1 MNKNNIQ
8 NLAIALQKGGFETN
22 NSMNPLN
29 YAELLN
35 SEWGNLLDS
44 RLKKEKIVKSQDLV
58 YIQSKKMHLTNE
70 NYFDLASEYAPEFKH
85 LNDNE
90 LSTLFS
96 KTRASFNVANNYIL
110 SVEKNAFDLPTKLG
124 YFGLT
129 KIFYVYR
136 FLENFVD
143 YLNLLTNEKPRE
155 SNSVGKYNSTG
166 LFLAFVEKLNLNN
179 SLKELYIQIN
189 CEKNSK
195 QESIFSYIDSKQQK
209 EREAKGNNFSYV
221 KDNVLS
227 NNIESMALINDLR
240 HLFVHSKI
248 SASSGSGNPLIMFI
262 LTSTLADIVLKEA
275 NLFFKN
281 EVLNKKFDY
290 KL

>member
-8 NLAIALQKGGFETN
+8 NLAIALQKGGFEIN

-35 SEWGNLLDS
+35 SEWSNLLDS
-44 RLKKEKIVKSQDLV
+44 RSKKEKIVKSQDLV

-96 KTRASFNVANNYIL
+96 KTRASFNVANNYII
-110 SVEKNAFDLPTKLG
+110 SIEKNNFDLPTKLG

-129 KIFYVYR
+129 KIFYIYR
-136 FLENFVD
+136 FLENFAD
-143 YLNLLTNEKPRE
+143 YLNLLTNEKPRDY
-155 SNSVGKYNSTG
+155 NCVGLYKSVG
-166 LFLAFVEKLNLNN
+166 LFKKFLEKLNLNN
-179 SLKELYIQIN
+179 SLKELYIQIHY
-189 CEKNSK
+189 EKNSK

-209 EREAKGNNFSYV
+209 ERETKGNNFSYV

-248 SASSGSGNPLIMFI
+248 SASSASGNPLPMFI
-262 LTSTLADIVLKEA
+262 LTSTLADTVLKEA

-281 EVLNKKFDY
+281 EVLNKKFEY

>member
-8 NLAIALQKGGFETN
+8 NLAIALQKGGFEIN

-35 SEWGNLLDS
+35 SEWSNLLDS
-44 RLKKEKIVKSQDLV
+44 RSKKEKIVKSQDLV

-85 LNDNE
+85 FNDNE
-90 LSTLFS
+90 LCSLFS
-96 KTRASFNVANNYIL
+96 KTRAAFNVANNYIL
-110 SVEKNAFDLPTKLG
+110 SIEKNAFDLPTKLG

-136 FLENFVD
+136 FLENFAD
-143 YLNLLTNEKPRE
+143 YLNLLTNEKPRDY
-155 SNSVGKYNSTG
+155 NCVGLYKSVG
-166 LFLAFVEKLNLNN
+166 LFKKFLEKLNNN
-179 SLKELYIQIN
+179 TKLKDVFEIVN
-189 CEKNSK
+189 SEKNQK
-195 QESIFSYIDSKQQK
+195 KESIFSYIDLLQK
-209 EREAKGNNFSYV
+209 EERESKRIYFSYV
-221 KDNVLS
+221 KNNELS
-227 NNIESMALINDLR
+227 ENIEIMALINDLR

-248 SASSGSGNPLIMFI
+248 SASSGSGNPLPMFI